1 MIQGPTRVKICGLT
15 SPEAIKG
22 AAQAGATYGGLVFY
36 EKSPR
41 HLSLVKAREVALAA
55 PPGFAK
61 VALVV
66 DPQDAFLEEMLS
78 QVPIDILQLHGA
90 EQPQRVQQI
99 KQSTGLPIM
108 KALGIATA
116 QDLHEIDRYAEICDQ
131 LLIDAKPAPGAKLP
145 GGNGLA
151 FDWQL
156 LENHTWKIPWMLAGG
171 LTPDNVAQAI
181 RVTQARQID
190 VSSGVE
196 RAPGLK
202 DMDKMRNFVVQARL

>member
-41 HLSLVKAREVALAA
+41 HLSLAKAREVALAA

-66 DPQDAFLEEMLS
+66 NPQDAFLEEMLS

-151 FDWQL
+151 FDWRL

-196 RAPGLK
+196 SAPGLK
-202 DMDKMRNFVVQARL
+202 DMDKMRNFVAQARL

>member
-1 MIQGPTRVKICGLT
+1 MTQSPTWVKICGLT

-41 HLSLVKAREVALAA
+41 HLSLAKAREVALAA

-66 DPQDAFLEEMLS
+66 NPQDAFLEEMLS

-116 QDLHEIDRYAEICDQ
+116 QDLREIDRYAEICDQ

-171 LTPDNVAQAI
+171 LTPDNVAQAV

-196 RAPGLK
+196 SAPGTK
-202 DMDKMRNFVVQARL
+202 DMEKMRNFVAQARL